1 MRKFISL
8 LILFCA
14 LSCSKTE
21 HSYFP
26 SYPVYLELDLT
37 FEDKDL
43 NGVMAYK
50 EYILGKTSGL
60 GATERTGL
68 GGILVYHSVDGY
80 HAYDLACPNETQ
92 ASVRVEMD
100 DDAIYAICPKCGSKY
115 NVFEGYGSL
124 VEGPATRGLKSYPTY
139 LNGTKLYVNN
149 VPN

>member
-14 LSCSKTE
+14 LSCTQTE

-60 GATERTGL
+60 FGSRDRTGL
-68 GGILVYHSVDGY
+68 GGVLVYHSVDGY

-100 DDAIYAICPKCGSKY
+100 DDAIYAVCPKCGSKY

-124 VEGPATRGLKSYPTY
+124 VEGPATRGLKQYQTALS
-139 LNGTKLYVNN
+139 GTKLYVTN
-149 VPN
+149 

>member
-100 DDAIYAICPKCGSKY
+100 DDAIYAVCPKCGSKY
-115 NVFEGYGSL
+115 NVYEASGNR
-124 VEGPATRGLKSYPTY
+124 VEGPATRGLKQYQTAFS
-139 LNGTKLYVNN
+139 GTKLYVTN
-149 VPN
+149 

>member
-14 LSCSKTE
+14 LSCTQTE

-60 GATERTGL
+60 FGSRDRTGL
-68 GGILVYHSVDGY
+68 GGVLVYHSVDGY

-124 VEGPATRGLKSYPTY
+124 VEGPATSGLKQYQTALS
-139 LNGTKLYVNN
+139 GTKLYVTN
-149 VPN
+149 

>member
-68 GGILVYHSVDGY
+68 GGILVYHSVNGY

-100 DDAIYAICPKCGSKY
+100 DDAIYAVCPKCGSKY
-115 NVFEGYGSL
+115 NVYEASGNR
-124 VEGPATRGLKSYPTY
+124 VEGPATRGLKQYQTALS
-139 LNGTKLYVNN
+139 GTKLYVTN
-149 VPN
+149 

>member
-14 LSCSKTE
+14 LSCTKTE

-68 GGILVYHSVDGY
+68 GGVLVYHSVDGY
-80 HAYDLACPNETQ
+80 YAYDLACPYEIQ

-100 DDAIYAICPKCGSKY
+100 DDAIYAVCPKCGSKY

-124 VEGPATRGLKSYPTY
+124 VEGPAGQGLKRYQTY
-139 LNGTKLYVNN
+139 MSGTKLYVSN
-149 VPN
+149 

>member
-60 GATERTGL
+60 GKTERTGF
-68 GGILVYHSVDGY
+68 GGVLVYHDMFGY
-80 HAYDLACPNETQ
+80 SAYDLACPYETQ
-92 ASVRVEMD
+92 MNVRVKMD
-100 DDAIYAICPKCGSKY
+100 EDGIHVVCPKCGSKY
-115 NVFEGYGSL
+115 NVYEASGNR
-124 VEGPATRGLKSYPTY
+124 VEGPATRGLKPYQTALS
-139 LNGTKLYVNN
+139 GTKLYVTN
-149 VPN
+149 

>member
-1 MRKFISL
+1 MKKFMSL

-14 LSCSKTE
+14 LSCTKTE

-50 EYILGKTSGL
+50 EYIRGKTSGL
-60 GATERTGL
+60 AATERTGL

-80 HAYDLACPNETQ
+80 HAYDLACPYETQ
-92 ASVRVEMD
+92 VSVRVKMD
-100 DDAIYAICPKCGSKY
+100 EDAIYAVCPKCGSKY
-115 NVFEGYGSL
+115 NVYEASGNR
-124 VEGPATRGLKSYPTY
+124 VEGPATRGLKPYQTALS
-139 LNGTKLYVNN
+139 GTKLYVTN
-149 VPN
+149 

>member
-1 MRKFISL
+1 M
-8 LILFCA
+8 
-14 LSCSKTE
+14 SCTQTE

-37 FEDKDL
+37 FEDKEL

-68 GGILVYHSVDGY
+68 GGVLVYHSGDGY
-80 HAYDLACPNETQ
+80 FAYDLSCPNETQ

-100 DDAIYAICPKCGSKY
+100 ENGIYAVCPKCGSTY
-115 NVFEGYGSL
+115 NVFEGYGRL
-124 VEGPATRGLKSYPTY
+124 EKGPATRGLKQYQTALS
-139 LNGTKLYVNN
+139 GTKLYVTN
-149 VPN
+149 

>member
-92 ASVRVEMD
+92 VSVRVEMD
-100 DDAIYAICPKCGSKY
+100 DDAIYAVCPKCGSKY
-115 NVFEGYGSL
+115 NDL
-124 VEGPATRGLKSYPTY
+124 L
-139 LNGTKLYVNN
+139 
-149 VPN
+149 

>member
-1 MRKFISL
+1 MRKFIPL

-14 LSCSKTE
+14 LSCTKTE

-50 EYILGKTSGL
+50 EYILGKTPNL
-60 GATERTGL
+60 GARERTGL
-68 GGILVYHSVDGY
+68 GGVLVYHGVDGY
-80 HAYDLACPNETQ
+80 RAYDLACPNETQ

-100 DDAIYAICPKCGSKY
+100 ENGINAVCPKCGSKY
-115 NVFEGYGSL
+115 NVFEGYGNR
-124 VEGPATRGLKSYPTY
+124 VDGPATRGLKQYQTALS
-139 LNGTKLYVNN
+139 GTKLYVTN
-149 VPN
+149 

>member
-50 EYILGKTSGL
+50 EYILGKTPGL
-60 GATERTGL
+60 GKTERTGF
-68 GGILVYHSVDGY
+68 GGVLVYHDMFGY
-80 HAYDLACPNETQ
+80 SAYDLACPYETQ
-92 ASVRVEMD
+92 MNVRVKMD
-100 DDAIYAICPKCGSKY
+100 EDGIHVVCPKCGSKY
-115 NVFEGYGSL
+115 NFYLCIAILKTVFRCVSFF
-124 VEGPATRGLKSYPTY
+124 PFC
-139 LNGTKLYVNN
+139 
-149 VPN
+149 

>member
-115 NVFEGYGSL
+115 NVYEASGNR
-124 VEGPATRGLKSYPTY
+124 VEGPATRGLKQYQTALS
-139 LNGTKLYVNN
+139 GTKLYVTN
-149 VPN
+149 

>member
-100 DDAIYAICPKCGSKY
+100 DDAIYAVCPKCGSKY
-115 NVFEGYGSL
+115 NVYEASGNR
-124 VEGPATRGLKSYPTY
+124 VEGPATRGLKQYQTALS
-139 LNGTKLYVNN
+139 GTKLYVTN
-149 VPN
+149 

>member
-14 LSCSKTE
+14 LSCTQTE

-68 GGILVYHSVDGY
+68 GGVLVYHSVDGY
-80 HAYDLACPNETQ
+80 FAYDLSCPNETQ

-100 DDAIYAICPKCGSKY
+100 ENGINAVCPKCGSTY
-115 NVFEGYGSL
+115 NIFEGYGRL
-124 VEGPATRGLKSYPTY
+124 EKGPATRGLKQYQTALS
-139 LNGTKLYVNN
+139 GTKLYVTN
-149 VPN
+149 